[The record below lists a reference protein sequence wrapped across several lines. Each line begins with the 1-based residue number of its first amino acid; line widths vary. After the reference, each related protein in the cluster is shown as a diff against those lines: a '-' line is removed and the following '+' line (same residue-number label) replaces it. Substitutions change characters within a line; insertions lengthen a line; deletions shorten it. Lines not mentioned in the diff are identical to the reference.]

1 MASLMLFTGKGG
13 VGKST
18 VAAATAV
25 KYAKEGLRTI
35 LVSSDP
41 AHSTDDV
48 LGINVGQGTRVEVA
62 TNLWAKNIN
71 AEANANL
78 FADEMKKGMEAMFAK
93 QIPGWDGE
101 IFTDMTSFPGMDE
114 FFALDEIL
122 KLVQSCD
129 YDIIVFDTAPT
140 GHTLKA
146 LTAPAAIRTFL
157 LRILRMKAKIDNLKS
172 FMLKKGDTPKLI
184 AHLEDICAKVER
196 LTLILRNPKFVSI
209 NLVSIPSEAG
219 FQECY
224 RTIQFLKKMNIPV
237 GNIIVN
243 NIMPNFGDE
252 EWEMAAEHPSIG
264 LVKSEY
270 DVQQPYLQQF
280 RDLCKEEDL
289 HLAGLSRLP
298 FEPRAGKL
306 GEVAKMLWRPGSLDW
321 EPIIPVTETEK
332 GYRVQ
337 VPFVGD
343 AKWRVKDGVAKYQFE
358 VFNFG
363 QGDGWYEVPVE
374 DVKKKRKVNEDTVTL
389 ATKRGEKS

>member
-1 MASLMLFTGKGG
+1 MLFTGKGG

>member
-1 MASLMLFTGKGG
+1 MLFTGKGG

-18 VAAATAV
+18 VSAATALHH
-25 KYAKEGLRTI
+25 AKQGLRTI

-41 AHSTDDV
+41 AHSTDDTLGVTVGNGV
-48 LGINVGQGTRVEVA
+48 LTQVTD
-62 TNLWAKNIN
+62 NLWAKNIN

-78 FADEMKKGMEAMFAK
+78 FADEMKQGMEAMFAK
-93 QIPGWDGE
+93 QIPGFDAE

-129 YDIIVFDTAPT
+129 YDVIVFDTAPT

-146 LTAPAAIRTFL
+146 LNAPAAIRTFL

-184 AHLEDICAKVER
+184 EHLEQICAKVER
-196 LTLILRNPKFVSI
+196 LTLILRNPKFVNI

-224 RTIQFLKKMNIPV
+224 RTIQFLKKMEIPV

-243 NIMPNFGDE
+243 NIMPNFGE
-252 EWEMAAEHPSIG
+252 KEWALAEEHPSVG
-264 LVKSEY
+264 LVQREY
-270 DVQQPYLQQF
+270 EMQQPYLQ
-280 RDLCKEEDL
+280 RYRELCSEENL
-289 HLAGLSRLP
+289 KLVGLSRLP
-298 FEPRAGKL
+298 FEPRAEKL
-306 GEVAKMLWRPGSLDW
+306 GEVSKMLWRPGSLNW
-321 EPIIPVTETEK
+321 EPTLPVTETDT

-337 VPFVGD
+337 LPFVGD
-343 AKWRVKDGVAKYQFE
+343 AKWKVKNGTAKYQYE
-358 VFNFG
+358 SFNFG

-374 DVKKKRKVNEDTVTL
+374 DAKKKRKINQDTVTL
-389 ATKRGEKS
+389 TTE